1 MFCQTENAEGQNA
14 SNNDFDNLGF
24 VGKVAKESS
33 NELVEKNMGGSGSED
48 FDETVIFED
57 GVEDVVEY
65 GSVTKQDELSYI
77 RGVSSKVRTQ
87 KHS

>member
-1 MFCQTENAEGQNA
+1 M
-14 SNNDFDNLGF
+14 GF
-24 VGKVAKESS
+24 VGKVAKESLT
-33 NELVEKNMGGSGSED
+33 EVVEEKMGGSGSED

-65 GSVTKQDELSYI
+65 GSVTRQDELSYI